1 MTRNEG
7 KRIVPF
13 CPIDRSLADEVHG
26 HGASWILGLEGL
38 VSSRCYFLEDGRKGL
53 LCLGAGR
60 IYSQRKTPKQSWFI
74 FLVFP
79 MLHTRCR
86 DAKLAHSALTLQ
98 WAAVGWRTAGGHENA
113 RKRCLKSFCKPCR
126 ACLTA
131 QLVRVDEGRG
141 ALTGRG
147 F

>member
-1 MTRNEG
+1 MKANGLCPFAPSTDHWQTRCMG
-7 KRIVPF
+7 TVHRGY
-13 CPIDRSLADEVHG
+13 LALKALFLPV
-26 HGASWILGLEGL
+26 AISWKMAE
-38 VSSRCYFLEDGRKGL
+38 RGL
-53 LCLGAGR
+53 LCLGADR